1 MCVLTSCAEVAYAQN
16 QSPSNYGNI
25 TATASDCTA
34 TPAACVSLH
43 FPYSNTGVVGIQ
55 VTGTWTATLAAQGS
69 SDNGTTWFTVNM
81 TPYTT
86 STPVSSTAANGNW
99 QAFVGGL
106 TDFRIRASA
115 YTSGTAIVVL
125 NSTSAV
131 GTGSVSATGAGSM
144 QVQGATAAG
153 VADAGNPVK
162 TGCLFE
168 TTPTTVTTGQDA
180 NVHCDAGGR
189 QIIQGPDATGTATA
203 SLQGNPILIGGW
215 NNTQLNR
222 FVCAGSS
229 AQCGFWNITSQADG
243 LTTTS
248 LIGVPYNP
256 GNGSAVTGGLR
267 VNVVGY
273 NGSTLDTQRNA
284 SLANDTV
291 STTLT
296 ARNSIGAQLTEKGS
310 RWTVIHNPAANS
322 QATASIAS
330 EASVRH
336 VVDCVSFSA
345 GATTAPALTALTVN
359 IRDGAS
365 GAGTIIWTY
374 QVIIPA
380 ATGQSVAP
388 HSICGLNLVG
398 TTATAM
404 TAEFSAGLTSLI
416 ESVSISGYNVN

>member
-1 MCVLTSCAEVAYAQN
+1 MRLKTVILLACLCVLTVSVYSQN
-16 QSPSNYGNI
+16 QSPAAYGNI

-55 VTGTWTATLAAQGS
+55 VTGTWVATLAAQGS
-69 SDNGTTWFTVNM
+69 SDNGANWFTVNM
-81 TPYTT
+81 TPYT
-86 STPVSSTAANGNW
+86 SSNAVSSTAANGNW

-131 GTGSVSATGAGSM
+131 GAGAVETQSGTGASAS
-144 QVQGATAAG
+144 QVQGAGATNTS
-153 VADAGNPVK
+153 VAS
-162 TGCLFE
+162 
-168 TTPTTVTTGQDA
+168 
-180 NVHCDAGGR
+180 
-189 QIIQGPDATGTATA
+189 I
-203 SLQGNPILIGGW
+203 NPILISAV
-215 NNTQLNR
+215 NASASMQN
-222 FVCAGSS
+222 FVCGGSGTTCGMWAGPNSVADAIS
-229 AQCGFWNITSQADG
+229 GTSTLG
-243 LTTTS
+243 L
-248 LIGVPYNP
+248 PYNP
-256 GNGSAVTGGLR
+256 GNGGADTGGLR
-267 VNVVGY
+267 VNPVQY
-273 NGSTLDTQRNA
+273 NGTTLDTQRNA
-284 SLANDTV
+284 SLANDAV

-296 ARNSIGAQLTEKGS
+296 ARNSIGASLSEKGS

-345 GATTAPALTALTVN
+345 GAIVAPALTALTVN
-359 IRDGAS
+359 VRDGAT
-365 GAGTIIWTY
+365 GAGNIIWTF

-404 TAEFSAGLTSLI
+404 TAEFSAGLTSLS